1 MHNHGSW
8 LVKNSI
14 TTTTDVT
21 IVGVPIDG
29 HMIEEAERLA
39 AEVPLLRHSIRK
51 GEGTVYGFLGELV
64 FLRIVG
70 GLHENTY
77 DYDVVMRSGVRVDV
91 KTKMATSAPR
101 PHYEC
106 SVAAANTKQGCDV
119 YAFVR
124 VMKDMTQGWYC
135 GAMFKDLFFAEARPV
150 KKGDLDESN
159 GWVASADCFNVRIDA
174 LTY

>member
-1 MHNHGSW
+1 M
-8 LVKNSI
+8 
-14 TTTTDVT
+14 
-21 IVGVPIDG
+21 PIIGCAIDDQ
-29 HMIEEAERLA
+29 MIEEAERLA

-64 FLRIVG
+64 FLRLVG
-70 GLHENTY
+70 GSHENTY

-91 KTKMATSAPR
+91 KTKMVTSAPR

-106 SVAAANTKQGCDV
+106 SIAASNTKQDCDV

-124 VMKDMTQGWYC
+124 VDEDMTRGWYC
-135 GAMFKDLFFAEARPV
+135 GAMFKDLFFAEARPI
-150 KKGDLDESN
+150 KKGEMDHSN
-159 GWVASADCFNVRIDA
+159 GWVASADCFNVRIAD